1 MTHTIVGIFDDRT
14 EAQSAMQE
22 LVKAGFMKEHI
33 DISNRRSGDTNLG
46 TSTGRTTG
54 TNMGTAGT
62 GTAPDY
68 DRDDES
74 IGDKVSNFFSSIFGD
89 SPEADKYTTAASD
102 ADAILTVQTD
112 SMERAE
118 KAREIL
124 DDNGAID
131 VDERS
136 ARFQGGYA
144 GRTGTDTQTPNA
156 QTTNAQTTQGDIDQ
170 GRVNIPVME
179 EGIDVGKRAVER
191 GGVRVRSRIV
201 EKPIEERVRLREE
214 HVIVNR
220 QPVNQPVDPGEL
232 RNFKEGE
239 FEVTER
245 AEKPVVSKKARVTEN
260 VSIDKNVEQHD
271 EVVRDNLRKTE
282 VDVDKM
288 DDEHTRSRGANR

>member
-14 EAQSAMQE
+14 EAQSAME
-22 LVKAGFMKEHI
+22 DLVEAGFMKEHI
-33 DISNRRSGDTNLG
+33 DISNRRSGDTNFG
-46 TSTGRTTG
+46 TETGRTSG

-68 DRDDES
+68 DRGDES

-89 SPEADKYTTAASD
+89 SPEAEKYTTAASD

-131 VDERS
+131 VDDRS
-136 ARFQGGYA
+136 ADFQGGYT
-144 GRTGTDTQTPNA
+144 GSTGTDTQIN
-156 QTTNAQTTQGDIDQ
+156 QGDVDQ

-179 EGIDVGKRAVER
+179 EDLDVGKRQVER

-201 EKPIEERVRLREE
+201 EKPVEETVRLREE
-214 HVIVNR
+214 HVTVNR
-220 QPVNQPVDPGEL
+220 QPVDRPVDPGEL
-232 RNFKEGE
+232 TNFKEGE
-239 FEVTER
+239 YDITER
-245 AEKPVVSKKARVTEN
+245 AEQPVVSKNARVTEN
-260 VSIDKNVEQHD
+260 VSIDKNVEEHD
-271 EVVRDNLRKTE
+271 EVVRDKVRKTE
-282 VDVDKM
+282 VDVDKLN
-288 DDEHTRSRGANR
+288 DENTRSRGANR